1 MLMEMIENQEK
12 STEHE
17 KEQENGT
24 DEVNGVE
31 QKESDQEADES
42 SEVTVFLDY
51 LLKEII
57 SHFLFLTPTSE
68 HWGLLRVPLSM
79 V

>member
-12 STEHE
+12 STEDE

-57 SHFLFLTPTSE
+57 SYFLFLTPTSE
-68 HWGLLRVPLSM
+68 H
-79 V
+79 

>member
-12 STEHE
+12 STEDE

-57 SHFLFLTPTSE
+57 SHFLFLMPTSE
-68 HWGLLRVPLSM
+68 H
-79 V
+79 